1 LRLGEPNGER
11 GSAGCE
17 LQKSTACKSHGVR
30 SLKPGRPDGTPQF
43 RQSMPTG
50 KSYCVL
56 HAKQAGGN
64 AEIYTRSKSERW
76 PLGGATYSPQISSS
90 LI

>member
-1 LRLGEPNGER
+1 
-11 GSAGCE
+11 
-17 LQKSTACKSHGVR
+17 
-30 SLKPGRPDGTPQF
+30 
-43 RQSMPTG
+43 MPTG